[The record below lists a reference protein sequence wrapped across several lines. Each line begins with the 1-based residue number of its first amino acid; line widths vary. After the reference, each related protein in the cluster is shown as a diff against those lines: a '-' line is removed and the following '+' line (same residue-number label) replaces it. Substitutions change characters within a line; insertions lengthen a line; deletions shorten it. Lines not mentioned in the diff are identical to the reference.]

1 MESFSNLDKIL
12 QDIRKDPM
20 QSYKILQEFYG
31 ILISSRK
38 GPTVL
43 YTRLYEIFQ
52 DPRESYKIVQGPKQN
67 SMESSTILDKML

>member
-1 MESFSNLDKIL
+1 MESFSNLEKIL
-12 QDIRKDPM
+12 QDIKKDPM

-43 YTRLYEIFQ
+43 
-52 DPRESYKIVQGPKQN
+52 
-67 SMESSTILDKML
+67 